1 MHLDVGKLYKNMELR
16 QRERERERGLLPHE
30 IHGYLEHRQVKKSQ
44 HVDTIIAGRETAESR
59 KRANYC
65 RMIKELKTRNE
76 SCGTVFNVL
85 RSRDEINR

>member
-1 MHLDVGKLYKNMELR
+1 M
-16 QRERERERGLLPHE
+16 
-30 IHGYLEHRQVKKSQ
+30 KKSQ
-44 HVDTIIAGRETAESR
+44 HVDTIIAAGRETAESR

-76 SCGTVFNVL
+76 SCGAVFNVL